1 MKLSLRLNQ
10 ITNNIKNWLRDKGI
24 SLSPSS
30 IYGQLIQVITS
41 LHYNVMAYLED
52 ALTEQNKYTA
62 QRKKSIFALASQSGY
77 EPHQGSASSCL
88 VEILVKNNN
97 VNEGIIN
104 IPNYSRMLCRNN
116 GLYYTLLLNNQ
127 STYGIDLALDH
138 RHHTLEL
145 IQGKYESQ
153 TFSYRE
159 RPTFTINLSHVG
171 YLDTSKM
178 VVSIDEEILLPY
190 TSESRKGYLVRYAP
204 VGGLDVIII
213 NDFYS
218 IETEEYSQEK
228 TVKIE
233 YICHDGERG
242 NFDFQSDLND
252 IEFIFVDSLYRND
265 GEEFDGNELFTIN
278 TTSYI
283 PGTNPDTTEKVR
295 YMIGLNSRTEVLTSP
310 DHFKEYLSRF
320 SLVGYSKTWSEP
332 NSMQVVSRIL
342 KDFTV
347 KLDKEDPSSYL
358 KLTENDFILS
368 DFEKQT
374 IKNSIIHSNR
384 LLAGTTFDIIDMEL
398 HKYAIYVYA
407 NILHHNSTILS
418 SIKDII
424 LKFFIQTEID
434 GFIAKSDIIEAIE
447 KGLSPEQKKDL
458 QSLNIYFLSE
468 NNEKAK
474 IESYYL
480 YKKYIYHPIKG
491 YSYIKTEKIW
501 VAPNA
506 DPGLG
511 LDEHGNIDTSEFPNQ
526 IPVLMGGWS
535 WRNND
540 NQLIS
545 IPKNNPIFIY
555 PNFV

>member
-1 MKLSLRLNQ
+1 MKLSLRLQN
-10 ITNNIKNWLRDKGI
+10 ITNQLKQWLGSKGI
-24 SLSPSS
+24 TLSPSS

-41 LHYNVMAYLED
+41 LHYNVMAFLED

-77 EPHQGSASSCL
+77 EPHQGSTSSCL
-88 VEILVKNNN
+88 IEVVVKNNN

-104 IPNYSRMLCRNN
+104 IPNYTKMLCRNN
-116 GLYYTLLLNNQ
+116 GLYYTLLLDNQ
-127 STYGIDLALDH
+127 SIYGIDLARDH

-145 IQGKYESQ
+145 VQGKYESQ

-159 RPTFTINLSHVG
+159 RPTFTINLSHIG

-178 VVSIDEEILLPY
+178 VVSIDQEILLPY
-190 TSESRKGYLVRYAP
+190 TSESRKGYLVKYAP
-204 VGGLDVIII
+204 VGGLDVVII

-218 IETEEYSQEK
+218 IETDNYSQEK
-228 TVKIE
+228 TLKIE
-233 YICHDGERG
+233 YICHDGERA
-242 NFDFQSDLND
+242 NFDSQMDLKD
-252 IEFIFVDSLYRND
+252 VEFIFTDSLYMNN
-265 GEEFDGNELFTIN
+265 GEEMDGNEILSVS

-283 PGTNPDTTEKVR
+283 PGTNPDSTEKVR

-347 KLDKEDPSSYL
+347 KLDKDDPTSYL

-374 IKNSIIHSNR
+374 IKNTIINSNR

-407 NILHHNSTILS
+407 NILHHNSTLIE
-418 SIKDII
+418 SIRNII
-424 LKFFIQTEID
+424 LKFFISTEID
-434 GFIAKSDIIEAIE
+434 GFIAKSDIVEAIE
-447 KGLSPEQKKDL
+447 NGLSPEQKKDL
-458 QSLNIYFLSE
+458 QSLNVYFLSE

-474 IESYYL
+474 MESYYL
-480 YKKYIYHPIKG
+480 NKKYIYHPIKG
-491 YSYIKTEKIW
+491 YTYLKTEKIW
-501 VAPNA
+501 VVPGE
-506 DPGLG
+506 DPMVG

-535 WRNND
+535 WRNSD

-555 PNFV
+555 PNFI